1 MNLTYLPLNRRA
13 LTKLHDEL
21 IEYYRTPDE
30 TDEALEG
37 FVQTLFTLVRNGK
50 ILGNLIQSGDEAV
63 GFVLYAA
70 DSRESD
76 FSELPGHGTILAMQV
91 QEALRRQGI
100 GSQIV
105 RHVENELRG
114 KVAGFYV
121 CSVGTSQPFWE
132 ACGYRESQEK
142 ATTGEVLFLK
152 EK

>member
-13 LTKLHDEL
+13 LLKLHDGL
-21 IEYYRTPDE
+21 IEYYRTPEE

-50 ILGNLIQSGDEAV
+50 ILGNLIQSGEEPV

-70 DSRESD
+70 DSRDSD
-76 FSELPGHGTILAMQV
+76 FSELPGHGTILALQV
-91 QEALRRQGI
+91 EASMRRQGI

-121 CSVGTSQPFWE
+121 CSLGESRPFWE
-132 ACGYRESQEK
+132 ACGYRESKEK
-142 ATTGEVLFLK
+142 ATTGEILFLK

>member
-13 LTKLHDEL
+13 LLKLHDGL
-21 IEYYRTPDE
+21 IEYYRTPEE

-50 ILGNLIQSGDEAV
+50 ILGNLIQSGEEPV

-70 DSRESD
+70 DSRDSD
-76 FSELPGHGTILAMQV
+76 FSELPGHGTILALQV
-91 QEALRRQGI
+91 EAPLRRQGI

-121 CSVGTSQPFWE
+121 CSLGESRPFWE
-132 ACGYRESQEK
+132 ACGYRESKEK
-142 ATTGEVLFLK
+142 ATTGEILFLK

>member
-13 LTKLHDEL
+13 LLKLHDGL
-21 IEYYRTPDE
+21 IEYYRTPEE

-50 ILGNLIQSGDEAV
+50 ILGNLIQSGEEPV

-70 DSRESD
+70 DSRDSD
-76 FSELPGHGTILAMQV
+76 FSELPGHGTILALQV
-91 QEALRRQGI
+91 EASLRRQGI

-121 CSVGTSQPFWE
+121 CSLGESRPFWE
-132 ACGYRESQEK
+132 ACGYRESKEK
-142 ATTGEVLFLK
+142 ATTGEILFLK

>member
-13 LTKLHDEL
+13 LSRLHDEL
-21 IEYYRTPDE
+21 IEYYRTPEE

-37 FVQTLFTLVRNGK
+37 FVQTLFTLVRSGK
-50 ILGNLIQSGDEAV
+50 ILGNLVQSGDDAV

-76 FSELPGHGTILAMQV
+76 FSELPGHGTILALQV
-91 QEALRRQGI
+91 QESLRRQGI

-105 RHVENELRG
+105 HHVENELRG

-121 CSVGTSQPFWE
+121 CSLGNSQAFWE
-132 ACGYRESQEK
+132 KLGYQASQEK